1 MTKREQQAEQYRQQ
15 RLKAEAAIVARRVK
29 FEQDMKRMKESG
41 DLDRCAKLL
50 SMAYQVFTQ
59 ANSFAEEAVS
69 LMEQY
74 GVIHKK
80 AKTAA
85 NNLMQSFD
93 AYEKVMNDIVHNGD
107 NPENAYD
114 GFAFDNQIL
123 TEVIEAYLSN
133 KEITIKR
140 GPYLAPTLFLPSKQ
154 QQ

>member
-1 MTKREQQAEQYRQQ
+1 MSQLKPEQQRALKQ
-15 RLKAEAAIVARRVK
+15 RLHDNPVFAAQFAAFRN
-29 FEQDMKRMKESG
+29 SG
-41 DLDRCAKLL
+41 DMDRAAKHLCI
-50 SMAYQVFTQ
+50 AYQLFTLG
-59 ANSFAEEAVS
+59 NEHAESAYDIAAR
-69 LMEQY
+69 Y
-74 GVIHKK
+74 GLGIKK
-80 AKTAA
+80 IKTTA

-123 TEVIEAYLSN
+123 SEVIEAYLSN
-133 KEITIKR
+133 KEIVIKR

>member
-1 MTKREQQAEQYRQQ
+1 MSQLKPEQQRALKQ
-15 RLKAEAAIVARRVK
+15 RLHDNPAFALLFKAFR
-29 FEQDMKRMKESG
+29 ESG
-41 DLDRCAKLL
+41 DLDRASKHLCI
-50 SMAYQVFTQ
+50 AYQLFTL
-59 ANSFAEEAVS
+59 ANEHAESAYDIAAK
-69 LMEQY
+69 Y
-74 GVIHKK
+74 GLGIKK
-80 AKTAA
+80 IKTTA

-93 AYEKVMNDIVHNGD
+93 AYEKVMNDVVHNGD

-140 GPYLAPTLFLPSKQ
+140 GPYLAPTLFLPTKQ

>member
-1 MTKREQQAEQYRQQ
+1 MSQLKPEQQ
-15 RLKAEAAIVARRVK
+15 RLLKQRLHDNPAFALLFKAFR
-29 FEQDMKRMKESG
+29 ESG
-41 DLDRCAKLL
+41 DLDRASKHLCI
-50 SMAYQVFTQ
+50 AYQLFTL
-59 ANSFAEEAVS
+59 ANEHAESAYDIAARHG
-69 LMEQY
+69 L
-74 GVIHKK
+74 GIKK
-80 AKTAA
+80 IKTTA

-123 TEVIEAYLSN
+123 TEVIDAYLSN
-133 KEITIKR
+133 KEIVIKR

>member
-1 MTKREQQAEQYRQQ
+1 MLTPQEQRALKQ
-15 RLKAEAAIVARRVK
+15 RLHDNPVFARQFAAFR
-29 FEQDMKRMKESG
+29 DSG
-41 DLDRCAKLL
+41 DMDRAAKHLCI
-50 SMAYQVFTQ
+50 AYQLFTL
-59 ANSFAEEAVS
+59 ANEHAESAYDIAARHG
-69 LMEQY
+69 L
-74 GVIHKK
+74 GIKK
-80 AKTAA
+80 IKTTA

-93 AYEKVMNDIVHNGD
+93 SYEKVMNDIVHNGD

>member
-1 MTKREQQAEQYRQQ
+1 MSQLKPEQQRRLSQ
-15 RLKAEAAIVARRVK
+15 RLHDNPVFAQQFAAFR
-29 FEQDMKRMKESG
+29 DSG
-41 DLDRCAKLL
+41 DLDRAAKHLCI
-50 SMAYQVFTQ
+50 AYQLFTL
-59 ANSFAEEAVS
+59 ANEHAESAYDIAARHG
-69 LMEQY
+69 L
-74 GVIHKK
+74 GIKK
-80 AKTAA
+80 IKTTA

-140 GPYLAPTLFLPSKQ
+140 GPYLAPTLFLPTKQ

>member
-1 MTKREQQAEQYRQQ
+1 MLTPKEQRALKQ
-15 RLKAEAAIVARRVK
+15 RLHDNPAFALLFKAFR
-29 FEQDMKRMKESG
+29 ESG
-41 DLDRCAKLL
+41 DLDRASKHLCI
-50 SMAYQVFTQ
+50 AYQLFTL
-59 ANSFAEEAVS
+59 ANEHAESAYDIAAK
-69 LMEQY
+69 Y
-74 GVIHKK
+74 GLGIKK
-80 AKTAA
+80 IKTTA

-107 NPENAYD
+107 DPENAYD

-140 GPYLAPTLFLPSKQ
+140 GPYLAPTLFLPTKQ

>member
-1 MTKREQQAEQYRQQ
+1 MSQLKPEQQ
-15 RLKAEAAIVARRVK
+15 RLLKQRLHDNPAFALLFKAFRV
-29 FEQDMKRMKESG
+29 SG
-41 DLDRCAKLL
+41 DLDRASKHLCI
-50 SMAYQVFTQ
+50 AYQLFTL
-59 ANSFAEEAVS
+59 ANEHAESAYDIAARHG
-69 LMEQY
+69 LC
-74 GVIHKK
+74 IKK
-80 AKTAA
+80 IKTTA

-93 AYEKVMNDIVHNGD
+93 SYEKVMNDIVHNGD

-123 TEVIEAYLSN
+123 SEVIEAYLSN